1 MPDSPA
7 ALFVHAHPDDESLW
21 TGGTI
26 ADLTAR
32 GAEVDLIVCTWAEG
46 THRHRELLD
55 ATAALGMT
63 RPPIML
69 GYADSFVPE
78 SAPGA
83 PRLIDVLL
91 DEQVQLLVQ
100 HIRRLRPEVIV
111 TYNAYGI
118 YGHPDHIH
126 AHRLAVL
133 AADAAALP
141 LYETELGPPWQT
153 SSLYFATLAQSMVNT
168 MRPHLATSSH
178 IPMVGTP
185 DDRVDLTLDVSA
197 RLGAKIRAI
206 TAHRTEM
213 ARSASMQ
220 EFAALPRD
228 PQRLFLTRESYR
240 RRDLVPGGRDLG

>member
-1 MPDSPA
+1 MSASPN

-26 ADLTAR
+26 AELTAR

-55 ATAALGMT
+55 ATAALGMA

-83 PRLIDVLL
+83 PRLIDVNLE
-91 DEQVQLLVQ
+91 EQVRLMVG
-100 HIRRLRPEVIV
+100 HIRRLRPEVII

-141 LYETELGPPWQT
+141 LYEPELGLPWQT
-153 SSLYFATLAQSMVNT
+153 SSLYFATIPQSKVT
-168 MRPHLATSSH
+168 IMRGHLTTSSH
-178 IPMVGTP
+178 IPMTGTP
-185 DDRVDLTLDVSA
+185 DDRVDLDLDVCD
-197 RLGAKIRAI
+197 RLGAKLRAI
-206 TAHRTEM
+206 YSHVSEM
-213 ARSASMQ
+213 SRSASMK
-220 EFAALPRD
+220 EFAALPRE
-228 PQRLFLTRESYR
+228 PQRLFLTCESYR
-240 RRDLVPGGRDLG
+240 RRDLVPGGCDIS